1 MMVTFISP
9 KTTLN
14 VITEAIINAYWE
26 CWILVLNNKSVN
38 QWIIMSC
45 GKGCLAQQ
53 TVGRTEMD
61 RQKEEEFNRE
71 TVTVTQVSN
80 RGKWEKSLFLL
91 LK

>member
-1 MMVTFISP
+1 
-9 KTTLN
+9 
-14 VITEAIINAYWE
+14 
-26 CWILVLNNKSVN
+26 
-38 QWIIMSC
+38 MSC

-80 RGKWEKSLFLL
+80 REKWEKSLFLL